1 MHDLLMQTVVNKL
14 QNTLQTTSIEPI
26 TIGQSGS
33 RVYRLVLPHEKTA
46 ILKITDPQ
54 SMPEYLTMGYPNI
67 ADTEYNFYTQ
77 LAPQLGIPCPLVV
90 EHGRLPDNASYLI
103 LEDMTLNN
111 YIPREGHLWSTAE
124 MISIVTTY
132 AQMHGRAQ
140 MIFSKHGVPSWLNP
154 DPRLT
159 YHADKAEDYL
169 NALAQNSWTKDVVK
183 PIVLA
188 AGLKQVLLDLQNSL
202 RDVPPTLLFNDFY
215 PPNVA
220 LSKSGDPA
228 ILFDYQLIG
237 SGPHQIDMVNIG
249 FLGDDKAFKQVNGE
263 AVLAHYLHILSQETG
278 EIISPDMFWRDCNSA
293 NLLAWVD
300 FLPRFVRAMH
310 RSNAKNEPWG
320 TWMDIMFEKCMRVWA
335 RALS

>member
-1 MHDLLMQTVVNKL
+1 
-14 QNTLQTTSIEPI
+14 
-26 TIGQSGS
+26 
-33 RVYRLVLPHEKTA
+33 
-46 ILKITDPQ
+46 
-54 SMPEYLTMGYPNI
+54 
-67 ADTEYNFYTQ
+67 
-77 LAPQLGIPCPLVV
+77 
-90 EHGRLPDNASYLI
+90 
-103 LEDMTLNN
+103 
-111 YIPREGHLWSTAE
+111 

-140 MIFSKHGVPSWLNP
+140 MLFSQHGVPAWLNP

-159 YHADKAEDYL
+159 YHADKAQDYL
-169 NALAQNSWTKDVVK
+169 NALAQNSWTKDLAR

-188 AGLKQVLLDLQNSL
+188 AGLKRVLLDLQNSL

-220 LSKSGDPA
+220 LTKGGGPA
-228 ILFDYQLIG
+228 VLFDYQLIG
-237 SGPHQIDMVNIG
+237 SGPHQVDIVNIG
-249 FLGDDKAFKQVNGE
+249 FLGDDKAFRQVNGE
-263 AVLAHYLHILSQETG
+263 AVLAHYLDILSQETG
-278 EIISPDMFWRDCNSA
+278 EIISPDMFWRAYHHA

-320 TWMDIMFEKCMRVWA
+320 TWMDDMFEKCMRAWT